1 MDRFKGN
8 LTETPSRF
16 RLASGSLPAR
26 FRLASGSLLLLHRC
40 CMEAP
45 VRWTCWRDFQRREP
59 VLCEQHLPGA
69 VGVCDAAIE
78 ARR

>member
-26 FRLASGSLLLLHRC
+26 FRLAAAVALEVEQLPQLQRKQPHQLHQSMMDPQVTRG
-40 CMEAP
+40 
-45 VRWTCWRDFQRREP
+45 TF
-59 VLCEQHLPGA
+59 
-69 VGVCDAAIE
+69 
-78 ARR
+78 